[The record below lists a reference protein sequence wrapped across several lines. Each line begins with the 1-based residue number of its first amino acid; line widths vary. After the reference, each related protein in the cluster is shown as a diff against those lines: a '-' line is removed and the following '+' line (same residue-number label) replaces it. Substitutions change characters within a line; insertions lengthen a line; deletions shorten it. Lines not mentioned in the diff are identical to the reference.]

1 MLCFSS
7 SGRVRPDHT
16 ESSTTP
22 RGVTKY
28 NVWCFCSLS
37 GVFVLEQGFGLLFA
51 DDGGFDLRWIH
62 VHVQFATYQQ
72 THCRRKFSLCFQ
84 HLRRLLFDDEG
95 TADKTHTH
103 MYLLYIHIHKTYC
116 IYIKNM
122 CITVLLLG

>member
-7 SGRVRPDHT
+7 SGRIRADHT

-37 GVFVLEQGFGLLFA
+37 GVFVLEQGFGLLFT

-103 MYLLYIHIHKTYC
+103 TCIYC
-116 IYIKNM
+116 TFIYIKH
-122 CITVLLLG
+122 TVYI